1 MKIQLGSIELTKRQV
16 YALGWIEPFW
26 NGWTRDRVRTLNLRC
41 TPRFAYEFVDDNQIA
56 HGCAPYSTHDGMALA
71 ALKLWHE
78 KHPSTNWGLSYC
90 IESDPPYGCAIYPKP
105 WRDYSGYAPTLA
117 LAICRAI
124 VTAAEAKGD

>member
-1 MKIQLGSIELTKRQV
+1 MTDIANMPAGVEMDAMPAGPELDVLVAAAVGDSHAKIP
-16 YALGWIEPFW
+16 W
-26 NGWTRDRVRTLNLRC
+26 
-41 TPRFAYEFVDDNQIA
+41 
-56 HGCAPYSTHDGMALA
+56 GCAPYSTHDGMALA